1 MTINCNGQIIALN
14 TPKILGVLNLTP
26 DSFYDGG
33 AYLNKEAAIVQCEKM
48 MQEGADFIDL
58 GAYSSRP
65 GAEEISETEEL
76 NRLLPILEKLKA
88 HFPKTLFSIDTFR
101 SKVAQE
107 ALDRGASM
115 INDISAGNLDPK
127 MIPTVARYRVPFIA
141 MHMQGKPSNMQENPS
156 YEDLFSELMHFFSKK
171 IDECY
176 AAGIN
181 DVILDPGFG
190 FGKTLNDNYHILE
203 RLESFQQFN
212 TPLLA
217 GVSRKSM
224 IYKALEITAEEALNG
239 TTVLNTVALMKKAQ
253 FLRVHDVKEAKE
265 CIALIERLQ

>member
-1 MTINCNGQIIALN
+1 MTINCNGQLIALN
-14 TPKILGVLNLTP
+14 TPKVLGVLNLTP

-33 AYLNKEAAIVQCEKM
+33 VYLNKDAALIHCEKM
-48 MQEGADFIDL
+48 IREGADFIDI

-65 GAEEISETEEL
+65 GAQEISETEEL
-76 NRLLPILEKLKA
+76 NRLLPILEKLKI

-101 SKVAQE
+101 AKVAQE

-115 INDISAGNLDPK
+115 INDISAGNLDSK
-127 MIPTVARYRVPFIA
+127 MIPTVACYGVPFIA
-141 MHMQGKPSNMQENPS
+141 MHMQGKPSNMQENPT
-156 YEDLFSELMHFFSKK
+156 YGDLFSELMHFFSNK
-171 IDECY
+171 IDECH

-190 FGKTLNDNYHILE
+190 FGKTLSDNYHILE
-203 RLESFQQFN
+203 RLERFQQFN
-212 TPLLA
+212 VPLLA

-224 IYKALEITAEEALNG
+224 IYKALEVSAEEALNG

-265 CIALIERLQ
+265 CISLLQQLQ